1 MRDQEKMAALNRN
14 ILAIGAMR
22 DITCVHHI
30 FPLHTDF
37 LNNIESIF
45 LAKVLLNTSFL

>member
-14 ILAIGAMR
+14 TLAVGAMR

-30 FPLHTDF
+30 FPLHKDF
-37 LNNIESIF
+37 FKQYRINFF
-45 LAKVLLNTSFL
+45 LAKSFINR

>member
-14 ILAIGAMR
+14 TLTIGAIR

-30 FPLHTDF
+30 PFTYGF
-37 LNNIESIF
+37 LEQYGINFF
-45 LAKVLLNTSFL
+45 LAKVLLNAFY